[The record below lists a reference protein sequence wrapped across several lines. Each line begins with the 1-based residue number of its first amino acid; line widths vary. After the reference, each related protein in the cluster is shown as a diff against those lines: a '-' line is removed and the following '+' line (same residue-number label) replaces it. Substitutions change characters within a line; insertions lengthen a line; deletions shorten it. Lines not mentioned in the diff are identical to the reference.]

1 VSCLINAELASDRM
15 ENAFNDWDMMQSFKT
30 KLAKITKLHYD
41 DLWVTPCWLYL
52 VAIAPAG
59 ALLGLAILQPWVP
72 VSRLLKDPSTITGA
86 HPFVGLVSHIG
97 IVLWCMTAA
106 ICLYAGALAV
116 TQRRTAGDASFLIA
130 AGLLTGL
137 LAFDDLFLFHEWIG
151 PRLLSLNEVAIL
163 ACYGIL
169 AAAYI
174 VLFRRQIMRHG
185 LLLFAASVLFGA
197 TSVLGDLS
205 PIVIGYE
212 DMTIGVIEDGA
223 KFIAIAL
230 WAAFHIFAAW
240 TTNRSPAGSGWVGS
254 GARSLRSPAAA
265 ELHRQNKTS
274 ALRR

>member
-1 VSCLINAELASDRM
+1 
-15 ENAFNDWDMMQSFKT
+15 MMQPFKT

-72 VSRLLKDPSTITGA
+72 VSRLLKDPSTITGT
-86 HPFVGLVSHIG
+86 HPFVGLVSNIG

-106 ICLYAGALAV
+106 ICLYAGALAF
-116 TQRRTAGDASFLIA
+116 TQRRTAGDVSFLIA

-151 PRLLSLNEVAIL
+151 PRLLALNEEAIL

-174 VLFRRQIMRHG
+174 VAFRRQIMRHG
-185 LLLFAASVLFGA
+185 LLLFAAKCGIRGDERAGGSVTRYCDRLRGHDHRRDRRWSEVHRHR
-197 TSVLGDLS
+197 TLGGFSHFRCLDN
-205 PIVIGYE
+205 E
-212 DMTIGVIEDGA
+212 
-223 KFIAIAL
+223 
-230 WAAFHIFAAW
+230 
-240 TTNRSPAGSGWVGS
+240 
-254 GARSLRSPAAA
+254 
-265 ELHRQNKTS
+265 
-274 ALRR
+274 